1 MADFRISTTV
11 VRQAVNLN
19 YPRSNRGS
27 GASIIKPPE
36 QGGFCFGISIKI
48 ILLLQKVYIED
59 MNYLDWVDA
68 VVTGLLDEAIR
79 GDAHELPTEERTQ
92 WAGNRGLVTGASEEM
107 VREDV
112 RSEMGSKFDP
122 SSTFWMALPSM
133 SGKSDQSRLKDH
145 PDQRNTGAHLAHTRG
160 EGANAEIGSHGV
172 RLFISPR
179 QAKGQIGQGR
189 IVPVHLAKGA
199 DLHVGNVVDEPGE
212 SYSTMTGLM
221 SSVAKLGN
229 PDLTREHGL
238 AGQRLASPYSSLIQP
253 KDVEGGRLSLS
264 SSELT
269 AAGAHLSGAHKD
281 WLNRAD
287 LITRQRVL
295 GSAGRT
301 FAKHIGRLGYG
312 GTVHAEPFGERY
324 HVGDRFTAAGT
335 KQELH
340 APVHTV
346 SLQNRVHIAG
356 DPITKESEAY

>member
-1 MADFRISTTV
+1 
-11 VRQAVNLN
+11 
-19 YPRSNRGS
+19 
-27 GASIIKPPE
+27 
-36 QGGFCFGISIKI
+36 
-48 ILLLQKVYIED
+48 
-59 MNYLDWVDA
+59 MNYYDFVDLIA
-68 VVTGLLDEAIR
+68 ESLLGEAIHSIV
-79 GDAHELPTEERTQ
+79 DELPAEERTT

-107 VREDV
+107 AREDV
-112 RSEMGSKFDP
+112 RSELGSKADP
-122 SSTFWMALPSM
+122 SSTFWMAMPSM
-133 SGKSDQSRLKDH
+133 SGKSDLSRLKDH

-160 EGANAEIGSHGV
+160 EGPNSAIGSHGV

-179 QAKGQIGQGR
+179 QAKEQIGQGR
-189 IVPVHLAKGA
+189 VVPVHLAKGN
-199 DLHVGNVVDEPGE
+199 DLHVGDVVDSPHE
-212 SYSTMTGLM
+212 SYAAMSGLM
-221 SSVAKLGN
+221 GSVAKLGN
-229 PDLTREHGL
+229 PELAREHGL
-238 AGQRLASPYSSLIQP
+238 AGQRLASPFSSFIQP
-253 KDVEGGRLSLS
+253 KDVEGGRLALS